1 MPSSNST
8 STAVCGGPG
17 DERPGAP
24 DGSLL
29 ISSMMRRCV
38 LRFDGSDLTLHADL
52 SSLAPYAINDMCV
65 DRHGH
70 AFVGQFGYDLGGGA
84 PPATAALLLVDP
96 DGSASVTCQPTPPGE
111 EEEEGTPCRFS
122 PSATSW
128 PRADLRLFRC
138 LITVCG
144 TFVSRNAVPV

>member
-1 MPSSNST
+1 
-8 STAVCGGPG
+8 
-17 DERPGAP
+17 
-24 DGSLL
+24 
-29 ISSMMRRCV
+29 
-38 LRFDGSDLTLHADL
+38 LHADL

-111 EEEEGTPCRFS
+111 IRLSRCDEDRHEMPGFS
-122 PSATSW
+122 DNSSACHRMVSIFAAKPTSDANS
-128 PRADLRLFRC
+128 PVYRP
-138 LITVCG
+138 VS
-144 TFVSRNAVPV
+144 FVGL